1 MMIHTLIIPTRN
13 RQKYAKEAAE
23 YYLKS
28 ERPDIELIIVDNS
41 DNKELIYKEL
51 KNIRFDKRLK
61 IIPSQKGILNM
72 RENWERAIQHAMGEW
87 ITYIGDDDALDPNIV
102 NLIEK
107 IFKSNQFDSYECIT
121 WTHINYCWDGVYTD
135 TRRPSAI
142 IPVGE
147 NIIRGI
153 NSKETLNNILTWSK
167 PSRSLGSGAS
177 IYHGAWKR
185 SLLEK
190 VTKLN
195 NGKLFKYDTAVDY
208 ESGYN
213 ALWLTEK
220 FMHLDRPFSILGACQ
235 DSNSA
240 SMLNSDIAEKKRQDH
255 KNEGHENV
263 YGFKEGERFPW
274 SLSIV
279 LSHFNQQWANGLDIK
294 YTKNRS
300 NFVKGLES
308 EVHNIE
314 PRYFEKYKEEIVRYM
329 NNYGYTDLIKEFD
342 PKPRMT
348 HTVGWNGII
357 GNKIYIDPTEIARG
371 ILEFAPIA
379 FSLVCPWQRV
389 GESFKIEAYS

>member
-1 MMIHTLIIPTRN
+1 MIHTLIIPTRN

-28 ERPDIELIIVDNS
+28 EREDIEIIIVDNS

-51 KNIRFDKRLK
+51 KRIKYDKRLK
-61 IIPSQKGILNM
+61 IIPSEKNILNM
-72 RENWERAIQHAMGEW
+72 RENWERAIEHSTGEW
-87 ITYIGDDDALDPNIV
+87 ITYIGDDDALDPNII

-107 IFKSNQFDSYECIT
+107 VYVDKKFKEYECIT

-153 NSKETLNNILTWSK
+153 NSKETLKNILCWSK

-177 IYHGAWKR
+177 IYHGAWNR
-185 SLLEK
+185 SLVEK
-190 VTKLN
+190 VKKLN
-195 NGKLFKYDTAVDY
+195 GGKLFKFDTAVDY

-220 FMHLDRPFSILGACQ
+220 FMHIERAFSILGACQ

-240 SMLNSDIAEKKRQDH
+240 SMLNADIAEKKRADH
-255 KNEGHENV
+255 HIENNQNV
-263 YGFKEGERFPW
+263 YGFKKDERFPW
-274 SLSIV
+274 SLAIV
-279 LSHFNQQWANGLDIK
+279 IAHFNKQWADNLKIK
-294 YTKNRS
+294 YEINKL
-300 NFVKGLES
+300 NFIKGLEN

-314 PRYFEKYKEEIVRYM
+314 PRFFENYKKEIIDYLLKF
-329 NNYGYTDLIKEFD
+329 NYENHIKDFN
-342 PKPRMT
+342 PKPRMI
-348 HTVGWNGII
+348 HKIGWNGII
-357 GNKIYIDPTEIARG
+357 GNKIYIDPTDIAVG
-371 ILEFAPIA
+371 ILDFAPIA
-379 FSLVCPWQRV
+379 FALVCPWQRV
-389 GESFKIEAYS
+389 GENYKIEAYS